1 MSQPACDVFI
11 SYKSEDRSRLQALV
25 AALEMEDMNVWW
37 DARISG
43 GAHWREQIERHLD
56 NARCVIVA
64 WSKGSVGLE
73 GHFVRDEATRAM
85 RLGTYLPIL
94 IDAVDP
100 PLGFGEVQ
108 ALPLQGWKGDV
119 DDARYQNLLHEVR
132 ERVSGEELPRPLVP
146 VKSPRI
152 ARRSLLAG
160 AVLIGGAAAAGG
172 GWLALRPDAP
182 SPKRIAVLPF
192 ANMSNDPEQ
201 DYFAEGVS
209 EELRSALSRIGL
221 EVIGR
226 TSSAAVAN
234 LDGMVAAERLKAAYL
249 LTGSVRRSADFIRIT
264 AQLVDGR
271 EGVER
276 WAQSYDRAIG
286 DAIRIQADIAA
297 RVARS
302 LSIALSGQGQS
313 ALNLVGTSNSLAQDM
328 MFRARQA
335 RVTAGSR
342 AEFNQALRLVD
353 GAIARDPNYAGARVE
368 RSMVLIT
375 IAENFPADANAQAL
389 LTEAEAAARR
399 AAKLAPQIGAPHV
412 ALARIAY
419 NRFDLAGILRETETA
434 LALSP
439 DDADVL
445 LEAATTMATFDRRD
459 EALRL
464 SDRLIALDGLAAR
477 TYARRSL
484 VMLLARRYPE
494 AIEAVRQAEAI
505 APGNAARF
513 ATAGDAWL
521 LLGQPERAAA
531 EYARI
536 PADDYLRMTGEGLI
550 AARAGDRR
558 GVERAIAQLGS
569 AYGPAVSYQVG
580 VIHSQIGDRDRA
592 FAAFDR
598 ALSLKDPGLVGLKTD
613 PFVDPIRKDP
623 RYAALVKK
631 LGFPR
636 V

>member
-25 AALEMEDMNVWW
+25 AALETEDLNVWW

-43 GAHWREQIERHLD
+43 GARWREQIERHLD

-64 WSKGSVGLE
+64 WSRGSVGPE
-73 GHFVRDEATRAM
+73 GHFVRDEASRAM

-108 ALPLQGWKGDV
+108 ALPLQGWKGNV
-119 DDARYQNLLHEVR
+119 DDPRFQDLLLAVRARI
-132 ERVSGEELPRPLVP
+132 SGEEHQRLFTPA
-146 VKSPRI
+146 KGPRI
-152 ARRSLLAG
+152 ARRSLIAG
-160 AVLIGGAAAAGG
+160 AVLVGGVAAAGG
-172 GWLALRPDAP
+172 GWLAFRPGAP

-201 DYFAEGVS
+201 DYFAEGIS

-226 TSSAAVAN
+226 TSSAAVAE
-234 LDGMVAAERLKAAYL
+234 LDGMVAAARLKAAYL

-276 WAQSYDRAIG
+276 WAQSYDRALG

-313 ALNLVGTSNSLAQDM
+313 ALTLVGTSDSLAQDM
-328 MFRARQA
+328 VFRARQA

-342 AEFNQALRLVD
+342 AEFDQALRLVD
-353 GAIARDPNYAGARVE
+353 GAIARDPNYAGAHVE

-375 IAENFPADANAQAL
+375 IAENFPADSNTPRL
-389 LTEAEAAARR
+389 VVEAEAAARR
-399 AAKLAPQIGAPHV
+399 AAELAPQVGAPHV

-419 NRFDLAGILRETETA
+419 NRFDLPGILRETETA
-434 LALSP
+434 LTLSP
-439 DDADVL
+439 DDTDVL
-445 LEAATTMATFDRRD
+445 LEAATTMATFGRSE

-494 AIEAVRQAEAI
+494 AIEAVHQAEAI

-521 LLGQPERAAA
+521 LLGQADRAAT
-531 EYARI
+531 EYARM
-536 PADDYLRMTGEGLI
+536 PADDYLRMTGEGMI

-558 GVERAIAQLGS
+558 GVERAISQLEN
-569 AYGPAVSYQVG
+569 AYGPAVTYQVAA
-580 VIHSQIGDRDRA
+580 IRTQIGDRDRA
-592 FAAFDR
+592 FAAFNQ
-598 ALSLKDPGLVGLKTD
+598 AAILKDPGLVGLKTD
-613 PFVDPIRKDP
+613 PFLDPIRNDS
-623 RYAALVKK
+623 RYTALVRK